1 MALKKLE
8 GTGRRRRR
16 RKQLVDGFKNGR
28 YWNLKG
34 EVLNCL
40 GGENM
45 GLLLDKLRN
54 YYMQYDK
61 HLVDAGIY
69 FDAVVLHAVSTVQQA
84 NSFFI

>member
-1 MALKKLE
+1 MAL
-8 GTGRRRRR
+8 
-16 RKQLVDGFKNGR
+16 KNGR

-54 YYMQYDK
+54 YYMQFDK
-61 HLVDAGIY
+61 HLVD
-69 FDAVVLHAVSTVQQA
+69 AVSTVQQA
-84 NSFFI
+84 KSFFI